1 MKNNKIL
8 VALVILVFMVFALGS
23 GSSSSESSSS
33 GQSNVSSNTGNDAG
47 SSSSSSS
54 TKKEIPTI
62 EETVLLDQDGIVVT
76 AKEIVDESVWGQGI
90 KVLIENNS
98 SRDVTV
104 TATAMAVNGYM
115 LTDFLYEKVTADAK
129 ANAVIHCLNN
139 ELEKA
144 GITNIEEVAIWFSL
158 VDPESYMTSYS
169 SDEPAIL
176 RTSLYTG
183 AESEAFSDGIE
194 VINQDGIRV
203 VVKYVD
209 EKSIWGTSVLIY
221 AENNSGRNVGLSADN
236 VSINGFMIDG
246 YYYADIKSGYK
257 SFDDMTI
264 FSSSLKDNDIE
275 KIDNIKL
282 TFNCYDTD
290 SYSTIFESDYVTID
304 VE

>member
-33 GQSNVSSNTGNDAG
+33 GHSNVSSNTGNDAG

-129 ANAVIHCLNN
+129 SNAVIHCLNN